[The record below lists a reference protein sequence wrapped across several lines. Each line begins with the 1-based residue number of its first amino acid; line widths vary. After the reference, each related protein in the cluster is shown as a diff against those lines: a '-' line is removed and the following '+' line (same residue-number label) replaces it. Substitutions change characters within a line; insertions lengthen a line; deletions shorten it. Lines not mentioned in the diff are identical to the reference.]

1 VEPFAARRPYSV
13 RVDALFFDTAADLR
27 AWFEANHDSAPELF
41 VGYWKKG
48 SGRTGVSHPEAIEQ
62 ALCFGWIDSVAR
74 GLDEQR
80 YRVRFTPRR
89 KGSVW
94 SAVNIAKIAELTERG
109 LMTPAGVTAF
119 EQRKVDQA
127 PAYSYEQDGSFDLEQ
142 TERFRADAKAWEW
155 FAGQSAY
162 YRRAA
167 THWVISAKRPETR
180 ERRLAQLIADSAAG
194 QRVPPL
200 APR

>member
-1 VEPFAARRPYSV
+1 M
-13 RVDALFFDTAADLR
+13 DALFFDTAADLR
-27 AWFEANHDSAPELF
+27 AWFEAHHDSAAELF

-48 SGRTGVSHPEAIEQ
+48 SGRTGVTHPEAIEQ

-74 GLDEQR
+74 SLDEQR

-94 SAVNIAKIAELTERG
+94 SSVNIAKITELTGRG
-109 LMTPAGVTAF
+109 LMTPAGVRAF
-119 EQRKVDQA
+119 ELRKVDQA
-127 PAYSYEQDGSFDLEQ
+127 PAYSYEQDGSFDPEQ
-142 TERFRADAKAWEW
+142 IARFQADAKAWEW
-155 FAGQSAY
+155 FCGQSAY

-194 QRVPPL
+194 TRVPPL
-200 APR
+200 ASR

>member
-1 VEPFAARRPYSV
+1 VP
-13 RVDALFFDTAADLR
+13 VDAQFFDTAADLR

-48 SGRTGVSHPEAIEQ
+48 SGRTGVSHSEAIEQ
-62 ALCFGWIDSVAR
+62 ALCFGWIDSIAR
-74 GLDEQR
+74 RIDEHS

-89 KGSVW
+89 RGSVW
-94 SAVNIAKIAELTERG
+94 SAVNVAKITELTERG
-109 LMTPAGVTAF
+109 LMAPAGLRAF
-119 EQRKVDQA
+119 EGRKADQA
-127 PAYSYEQDGSFDLEQ
+127 PAYASEQ
-142 TERFRADAKAWEW
+142 TGALDDAQTARFRAESTAWAW
-155 FAGQSAY
+155 FSAQSAS

-180 ERRLAQLIADSAAG
+180 QRRLDQLIVDSAAG
-194 QRVPPL
+194 RRVPPL

>member
-1 VEPFAARRPYSV
+1 
-13 RVDALFFDTAADLR
+13 VDALFFETAADLR
-27 AWFEANHDSAPELF
+27 AWFEANHASAPELF

-48 SGRTGVSHPEAIEQ
+48 SGRSGVSHPEAIEQ

-109 LMTPAGVTAF
+109 LMTPAGVAAF
-119 EQRKVDQA
+119 EQRKIDQA
-127 PAYSYEQDGSFDLEQ
+127 PAYAYEQDGSFDLEQ
-142 TERFRADAKAWEW
+142 TARFRADAKAWEW
-155 FAGQSAY
+155 FSGQSAY

-180 ERRLAQLIADSAAG
+180 ERRLAQLNADSAAG
-194 QRVPPL
+194 KRVPPL